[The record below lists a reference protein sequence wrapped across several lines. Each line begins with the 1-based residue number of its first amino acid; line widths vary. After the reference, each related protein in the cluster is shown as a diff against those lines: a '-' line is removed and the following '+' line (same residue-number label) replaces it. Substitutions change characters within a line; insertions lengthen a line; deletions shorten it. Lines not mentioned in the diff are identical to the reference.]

1 MLEGW
6 GEGQVSYWKQIFQAL
21 ASHGRRKGA
30 SLAGD
35 LESEEFY
42 MVFWFWL
49 NSAPSFMHMDK
60 GILREDDVENSP
72 PPPAIVRY
80 ARGFQGSG
88 GRREDGRDEGQ
99 KLRGGR
105 LFKVTQ
111 IHFSFFS
118 FSEIKRM
125 SSCVID
131 NLLTFL
137 L

>member
-72 PPPAIVRY
+72 PPPPLSDMPEDSKA
-80 ARGFQGSG
+80 QGEG
-88 GRREDGRDEGQ
+88 GKMVEMKGRSSEEEDC
-99 KLRGGR
+99 LR
-105 LFKVTQ
+105 
-111 IHFSFFS
+111 
-118 FSEIKRM
+118 
-125 SSCVID
+125 
-131 NLLTFL
+131 
-137 L
+137 

>member
-72 PPPAIVRY
+72 PPRHCQICQRIPR
-80 ARGFQGSG
+80 
-88 GRREDGRDEGQ
+88 
-99 KLRGGR
+99 LRGKEGR
-105 LFKVTQ
+105 W
-111 IHFSFFS
+111 
-118 FSEIKRM
+118 
-125 SSCVID
+125 
-131 NLLTFL
+131 
-137 L
+137 